1 MIALRLSLLLLLLL
15 GGLSGCSPRMVTAG
29 QAGWAKDGPAGPE
42 VFARPALHVGDRR
55 ILGGVILGVR
65 QDPGRA
71 TIRLLAYPLDE
82 KDYPETEKPP
92 LGSAVLLW
100 SGPPLSTLFV
110 TGNRIVAVGT
120 LLVPGPGG
128 SVRLEARTL
137 SPDTCLSAGGM
148 VCRRT
153 VFGCSCHN

>member
-1 MIALRLSLLLLLLL
+1 MRLSRFPVLLLLLLL
-15 GGLSGCSPRMVTAG
+15 GLAGCSPSMLTKAD
-29 QAGWAKDGPAGPE
+29 ADWAKEKLAGPTL
-42 VFARPALHVGDRR
+42 FARPADRVGERR
-55 ILGGVILGVR
+55 ILGGVILSVR
-65 QDPGRA
+65 QEPGRA